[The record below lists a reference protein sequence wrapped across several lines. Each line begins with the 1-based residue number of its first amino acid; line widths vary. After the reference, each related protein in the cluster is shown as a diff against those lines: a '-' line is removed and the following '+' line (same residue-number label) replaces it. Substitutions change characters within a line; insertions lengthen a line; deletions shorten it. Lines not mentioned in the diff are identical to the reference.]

1 MHVKKRLSGVSNFD
15 ALCYIYLFSF
25 LNHRGK
31 KQFLIQSNY
40 QMFNQTKI
48 LTFQNY
54 YDFSTGFDLASTDVF
69 FSPN

>member
-25 LNHRGK
+25 LNHRE

-54 YDFSTGFDLASTDVF
+54 YDFPTGFDLASTDVF